1 MKDRET
7 VSLDEELKL
16 LLLNYNRDDVDYFK
30 EIMKKADGYQA
41 KNIWTCNIITQ
52 EEGSNG

>member
-41 KNIWTCNIITQ
+41 ENIWTCNIITQ